1 MWCVVMVMSEVVW
14 NGRCGVG
21 MVECDV
27 SSGWHVV
34 VEDTVE
40 CKCTCKG
47 CWLDMRVQCG
57 PSKAGSLQRNP

>member
-1 MWCVVMVMSEVVW
+1 M
-14 NGRCGVG
+14 RCGHG
-21 MVECDV
+21 EEWGGGVECDV
-27 SSGWHVV
+27 SSGWHVVV